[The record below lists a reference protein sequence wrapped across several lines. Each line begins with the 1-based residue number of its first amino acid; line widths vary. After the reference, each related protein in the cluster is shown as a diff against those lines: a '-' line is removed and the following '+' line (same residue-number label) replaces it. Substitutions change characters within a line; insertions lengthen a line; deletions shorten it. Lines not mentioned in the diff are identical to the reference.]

1 VAPQAA
7 AKKALKSAFVWD
19 EDADP
24 VPDKT
29 RKKLTAP
36 SERFS
41 ALNYKIQ
48 DRLRKRKEYGMN
60 DDVSDDSEEDEE
72 EGEKKGEDEED
83 SDDAED
89 EEDGAKKAD
98 DSEEEEEEEEDEDN
112 EDDDEDEEDE
122 DDDDNDEQK
131 APKKVVKKVKK
142 VKETKKSQV
151 IEAEVQKDTP
161 SKHKTFESLG
171 LSRPLMRAIRE
182 LDWVNP
188 TPVQSG
194 SIPAAM
200 AGRDLLVN
208 AVRLSYSVALVLF
221 LLCSF

>member
-7 AKKALKSAFVWD
+7 AKKALKSAFLWD

-60 DDVSDDSEEDEE
+60 DDVSDDSEDDEE
-72 EGEKKGEDEED
+72 EGEKKSKEEED
-83 SDDAED
+83 SDDEED
-89 EEDGAKKAD
+89 EEDGGKEAGNSD
-98 DSEEEEEEEEDEDN
+98 EEEEEEDEDT

-122 DDDDNDEQK
+122 DDEDSEKEK

-142 VKETKKSQV
+142 VKEAKKSQV

-208 AVRLSYSVALVLF
+208 AVRLSYHVALVLF
-221 LLCSF
+221 ALCSL